1 MTDEVLSLIDLLV
14 KIFVPIIAGVV
25 GWVLK
30 VLWDHHGEIGKING
44 DIKTLKT
51 ESYTQK
57 DAKEDRTAMLAEF
70 RELRHEIKADFQ
82 RLEGKIDDM
91 REER

>member
-1 MTDEVLSLIDLLV
+1 MTDEVLSMIDLLV

-25 GWVLK
+25 GWILK
-30 VLWDHHGEIGKING
+30 VLWDHHSRIGDLHGDIGK
-44 DIKTLKT
+44 LKS
-51 ESYTQK
+51 EAYTQK

-91 REER
+91 RGEA